1 MTERPQSD
9 ITAGFL
15 ATIAAFLAW
24 GLLPVYW
31 KSLQGVA
38 PLEILCH
45 RILWSLVFI
54 AVILTFKH
62 RWAETFA
69 PLRSPR
75 NLLILSLSSLT
86 IAVNWLIYI
95 WAVNNG
101 NVLATSLGYYI
112 NPLVNVLFG
121 FLFFRERLNPL
132 QTTAIGLAALGVLNS
147 VVGYGELPWIS
158 LTLAVTFACY
168 GLLRKIA
175 SVESLPGLFLET
187 MVLAPAALL
196 YVLHLQAAGSSGFL
210 AGNTRIDLLL
220 VGAGA
225 ATALPLIGFAFGTR
239 RLRLTT
245 IGLLQ
250 YIAPSI
256 AFMLGIFAYNE
267 PFGPSHLLT
276 FALIWSGLAL
286 YTVDSVRA
294 IRRHHRARSLAK
306 QAAPVPAKTLDQT
319 PPGPSP
325 TSR

>member
-1 MTERPQSD
+1 MTERPQSE

-15 ATIAAFLAW
+15 AAFAAFLAW

-31 KSLQGVA
+31 KSVQGVA

-45 RILWSLVFI
+45 RILWSLIFI
-54 AVILTFKH
+54 ATILSFKH

-121 FLFFRERLNPL
+121 CLFFRERLNPL
-132 QTTAIGLAALGVLNS
+132 QTAAIGLAALGVANS
-147 VVGYGELPWIS
+147 VVGYGEFPWIS

-175 SVESLPGLFLET
+175 AVESLPGLFLET

-196 YVLHLQAAGSSGFL
+196 YVLHLQVAGASGFL
-210 AGNTRIDLLL
+210 AGDTRIDLLL

-225 ATALPLIGFAFGTR
+225 ATALPLIGFAFGAR

-250 YIAPSI
+250 YIAPTI
-256 AFMLGIFAYNE
+256 AFSLGVFVYNE

-286 YTVDSVRA
+286 YTIDSVRA
-294 IRRHHRARSLAK
+294 IRRHRRARALAG
-306 QAAPVPAKTLDQT
+306 QDAQIPGQT
-319 PPGPSP
+319 PPNPSP

>member
-1 MTERPQSD
+1 MTERAQSD

-15 ATIAAFLAW
+15 AAFAAFLAW

-31 KSLQGVA
+31 KAVQGVA

-54 AVILTFKH
+54 AAILSCKH

-86 IAVNWLIYI
+86 IACNWLIYI

-132 QTTAIGLAALGVLNS
+132 QTAAIGLAALGVVNS
-147 VVGYGELPWIS
+147 VVGYGEFPWIS

-175 SVESLPGLFLET
+175 AVESLPGLFLET
-187 MVLAPAALL
+187 MVLAPAALI
-196 YVLHLQAAGSSGFL
+196 YVLHLQAAGASGFL

-225 ATALPLIGFAFGTR
+225 ATALPLIGFAFGAR

-245 IGLLQ
+245 VGLLQ

-256 AFMLGIFAYNE
+256 AFTLGVFAYNE
-267 PFGPSHLLT
+267 PFGPTHLLT
-276 FALIWSGLAL
+276 FALIWAGLTL

-294 IRRHHRARSLAK
+294 IRRHRRA
-306 QAAPVPAKTLDQT
+306 QT
-319 PPGPSP
+319 PPAPETRTTGSPPEPLAPSRQP
-325 TSR
+325 RP